1 MLFAPFRS
9 CAHSV
14 LWSRS
19 ARALGLTPIFEAS
32 TVARFR
38 GGAGGDVAE
47 TLGIVLAAAV
57 GAISGI
63 LTTTWKT
70 RKDLES
76 QYDIDLRKSRVDAY
90 TKLWGHLEPLAD
102 YSPAAELTYDAL
114 SKLSQALRTWYFTT
128 GGLFLSSQT
137 RAPYFHLQQ
146 ALTALTTSHDGPGGD
161 VLSDDTSLV
170 VRTLGSRLRTST
182 TEDVA
187 TRVGPR
193 LGPSLLFR
201 VGRSWRRFRPV
212 RGEVDRRWTWEG
224 GGAKPAYFVLV
235 TNRSDREIAIVGLEL
250 EGVPD
255 ARFDPELPLLVQAGE
270 PREVA
275 VEVGNA
281 GEAGRVV
288 GLTIT
293 LSNGRRVRSK
303 DPPDVPIRTD
313 VLGIDSRRS
322 AP

>member
-1 MLFAPFRS
+1 M
-9 CAHSV
+9 V
-14 LWSRS
+14 
-19 ARALGLTPIFEAS
+19 
-32 TVARFR
+32 
-38 GGAGGDVAE
+38 E

-63 LTTTWKT
+63 LTTSWKT

-102 YSPAAELTYDAL
+102 YSPPAELTYDAL
-114 SKLSQALRTWYFTT
+114 GKLSEKLRTWYFTT
-128 GGLFLSSQT
+128 GGLFLSGQT

-146 ALTALTTSHDGPGGD
+146 ALTALATGHDGPGGD
-161 VLSDDTSLV
+161 ALDAETSLV
-170 VRTLGSRLRTST
+170 IRTLGSRLRTST

-193 LGPSLLFR
+193 LAPSVLFR
-201 VGRSWRRFRPV
+201 LGRSWRRFRPV
-212 RGEVDRRWTWEG
+212 RGAVDRRWTWEG

-235 TNRSDREIAIVGLEL
+235 TNRSDREISIVGLER

-255 ARFDPELPLLVQAGE
+255 ARFNPELPLLVQAGE

-275 VEVGNA
+275 VEEGDA
-281 GEAGRVV
+281 GAAGRVV
-288 GLTIT
+288 GLKIT
-293 LSNGRRVRSK
+293 LSNGRQVWSK
-303 DPPDVPIRTD
+303 NPPDVPIRTD
-313 VLGIDSRRS
+313 VLDIDSRRS